1 MHVDGAAVPQRR
13 GSRHEPAEGHRRAAF
28 RNLELPQLLLA
39 AHLLS
44 GSGLDLEGR
53 IDANTATELVGMGH
67 DVHVLADWTPTGG
80 AMTAI
85 MVDQESGV
93 LSGGADPRRDS
104 YAIGR

>member
-1 MHVDGAAVPQRR
+1 
-13 GSRHEPAEGHRRAAF
+13 
-28 RNLELPQLLLA
+28 
-39 AHLLS
+39 
-44 GSGLDLEGR
+44 
-53 IDANTATELVGMGH
+53 MGH

>member
-1 MHVDGAAVPQRR
+1 MFRAKSFKNKVPHDG
-13 GSRHEPAEGHRRAAF
+13 
-28 RNLELPQLLLA
+28 
-39 AHLLS
+39 
-44 GSGLDLEGR
+44 
-53 IDANTATELVGMGH
+53 
-67 DVHVLADWTPTGG
+67 LADWTPTGG